1 MQNRRAGRKQEVV
14 YVDDAEVVKRG
25 YAWFHLVADSIQEL
39 HEFAASI
46 GLSARAFHRGARH
59 PHYDVTAVQR
69 WRALRHGATAISAR
83 DAVRIGRR
91 LWEPAGDS
99 ALDTRQL
106 FA

>member
-1 MQNRRAGRKQEVV
+1 MI
-14 YVDDAEVVKRG
+14 YVDDAKVLKHG

-59 PHYDVTAVQR
+59 PHYDVTANQR
-69 WRALRHGATAISAR
+69 RRALQHGATAISAR
-83 DAVRIGRR
+83 DAVRIG
-91 LWEPAGDS
+91 LQAALPAR
-99 ALDTRQL
+99 AIAAAPPQPCL

>member
-1 MQNRRAGRKQEVV
+1 M
-14 YVDDAEVVKRG
+14 
-25 YAWFHLVADSIQEL
+25 ADSIQEL

-59 PHYDVTAVQR
+59 PHYDVTASQR

-83 DAVRIGRR
+83 DAVRIGRMLTER
-91 LWEPAGDS
+91 VGAS
-99 ALDTRQL
+99 ALNTQQLCL